1 MGTITTT
8 LNTIM
13 ESEITVSKIENILKG
28 NFNIID
34 IDDNEIFIKP
44 ERKENKDN
52 LITKIKDLIFET
64 LGLDVNPDFYVKI
77 FKTSSEIVIRVKR
90 KKRNSR

>member
-52 LITKIKDLIFET
+52 LITKIKDLIFDT
-64 LGLDVNPDFYVKI
+64 IGLDVNPDFYVKI
-77 FKTSSEIVIRVKR
+77 FKTSSEIVVRVKR